1 MKVIEKAFRRAA
13 LKCHPDKGGDPVV
26 FKKIND
32 AYNKLIGHV
41 QKVVILKLVHMS
53 VHPKLIIFC
62 VCVLFFFQDE
72 SNKRMSDSVTVLQDN
87 RKIIPKMSMTY
98 ILQISNI
105 FKNLCLLWKNF
116 C

>member
-53 VHPKLIIFC
+53 VHPKLIKGC
-62 VCVLFFFQDE
+62 VCVLIFFFKIKAIKE
-72 SNKRMSDSVTVLQDN
+72 CRTLSLSS
-87 RKIIPKMSMTY
+87 KIIGK
-98 ILQISNI
+98 
-105 FKNLCLLWKNF
+105 
-116 C
+116 